1 MEQNTLQQHIEAR
14 IRGGAGREA
23 IKEQLIAVGWP
34 EEECDR
40 AYAAALVATGVP
52 APATNI
58 RGIKGASTFDIVLN
72 FFSFILL
79 GMVTIALGTLYFQV
93 VNSYFPDKLLDDP
106 SYYGIYPNGVDVDA
120 IYYAMAA
127 LIVAYPMYYLV
138 VRLWFRRFREDE
150 AKAESKLTKWLTY
163 LVLLAASIT
172 IVGDLVVI
180 LTTFLQGELTMRF
193 FLKAFIILL
202 IAGMIF
208 GFYFLER
215 KKVQYKQAIAQ
226 RTFRTF
232 GYTLTGIVL
241 CGLVLGFVVA
251 GPPSEARMRGFDAE
265 RARAL
270 TDLAQC
276 VGAYVNDFERLP
288 DALSDLG
295 RSSGYEFQ
303 YCYSYEDPET
313 GEPYE
318 YRILKPLVLTGGVL
332 EGEIELC
339 ATFSLESKESKGTWY
354 GSGDLKWYEHG
365 AGRSCD
371 TEAVSVKKYS
381 TPDLPYTVEPM

>member
-52 APATNI
+52 APATNV

-93 VNSYFPDKLLDDP
+93 VNNYFPDKLLDDP

-172 IVGDLVVI
+172 IVGDLVAV
-180 LTTFLQGELTMRF
+180 LTTFFQGELTMRF

-215 KKVQYKQAIAQ
+215 KKVQYKQAIPQ

-251 GPPSEARMRGFDAE
+251 GSPSEARMRGFDAE
-265 RARAL
+265 RARTL
-270 TDLAQC
+270 TDLAGC
-276 VGAYVNDFERLP
+276 VAAYAEKHERLP
-288 DALSDLG
+288 EALSDLD
-295 RSSGYEFQ
+295 RSSEYGFQ

-313 GEPYE
+313 NVPYE
-318 YRILKPLVLTGGVL
+318 YHVVKPLTLMGGVL
-332 EGEIELC
+332 EGEVELC
-339 ATFSLESKESKGTWY
+339 AVFSLESKEHEEVGY
-354 GSGDLKWYEHG
+354 GLGVRKWFEHG

-371 TEAVSVKKYS
+371 TEEVSVMRYT
-381 TPDLPYTVEPM
+381 TPAVPNVIEPM